1 MNRLKMSIKKKRPLG
16 TCEPKNKNKK
26 KMGLRDG
33 GLGYKIRFVII
44 HNGNP
49 VTASLLFYCKVKEDI
64 KEG

>member
-1 MNRLKMSIKKKRPLG
+1 MNRLKMSIKKKDPW
-16 TCEPKNKNKK
+16 EPVSLKTKTKK